1 MHPKMRPSSPQD
13 FARRRRVQSP
23 RQRENACVIGSIKMD
38 AKGANVNS
46 NMALAGTIILAMIA
60 SASLNHNPD

>member
-1 MHPKMRPSSPQD
+1 MHQYYYYRK
-13 FARRRRVQSP
+13 
-23 RQRENACVIGSIKMD
+23 NACVIGSIKMD